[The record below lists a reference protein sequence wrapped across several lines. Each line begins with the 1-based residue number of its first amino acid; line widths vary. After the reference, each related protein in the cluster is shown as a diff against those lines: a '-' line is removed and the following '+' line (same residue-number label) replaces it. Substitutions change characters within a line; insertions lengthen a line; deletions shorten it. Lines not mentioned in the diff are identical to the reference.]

1 MNEND
6 ISEETYS
13 NIIKRMIYTMTYSSI
28 DDSKTKIVL
37 DWVKALAINV
47 QNTYDK
53 LNKNGVPFDYSMN
66 KGGDMTNVYGNILS
80 MSIGY
85 ASKEK
90 IYIKTNI
97 YSRKY

>member
-37 DWVKALAINV
+37 D
-47 QNTYDK
+47 
-53 LNKNGVPFDYSMN
+53 
-66 KGGDMTNVYGNILS
+66 
-80 MSIGY
+80 
-85 ASKEK
+85 
-90 IYIKTNI
+90 
-97 YSRKY
+97 